1 MRSPSGNHNVGR
13 RSEVEKLAGI
23 SSDRKKFDIMDY
35 EELLKN
41 DLFLLGYI

>member
-1 MRSPSGNHNVGR
+1 MRSPSGNKIVGR
-13 RSEVEKLAGI
+13 RSEVEKQAGL
-23 SSDRKKFDIMDY
+23 SSERRKFDIMDY